1 MPESQGSLAGR
12 HSLSAQGP
20 VLLDVPRPR
29 RAGREQHIPPVLLPS
44 HFYSRLIPVAA
55 AHRDRLEAFE
65 AWKSS
70 CAASFDELA
79 EKGSITYKRFS
90 DTRRLTSSGTRYRA
104 ARLHDRVRG
113 PGLARR
119 PRHIEASCGSCR

>member
-1 MPESQGSLAGR
+1 MRDGSSTPPLCC
-12 HSLSAQGP
+12 SL
-20 VLLDVPRPR
+20 
-29 RAGREQHIPPVLLPS
+29 
-44 HFYSRLIPVAA
+44 LISTVASIHLAA

-90 DTRRLTSSGTRYRA
+90 DTRRLTSS
-104 ARLHDRVRG
+104 
-113 PGLARR
+113 
-119 PRHIEASCGSCR
+119 